1 MTTDIFCM
9 YIQNRVIQTGQ
20 RGGQQYS
27 DTSPFS
33 IPWFLVSVLPLERGR
48 ECRSR
53 ERAEGTESTERSGG
67 KVKKRFLF
75 FTDKEAK

>member
-1 MTTDIFCM
+1 MTTDIFCL

-33 IPWFLVSVLPLERGR
+33 IPWFLVSVLPLERER

-53 ERAEGTESTERSGG
+53 EHAEGTESTERSGG
-67 KVKKRFLF
+67 KVKKLCLF
-75 FTDKEAK
+75 CTDKEA